1 MSIYAR
7 GDTWHYDF
15 VLKGQRY
22 RGSTHVRAKTKKP
35 TSEVIKYVARL
46 REQAAL
52 GGSPREIE
60 TIRSAAYKWFS
71 ARRAG
76 SKGAKSNAY
85 HLEIMLR
92 IMGPDTPITDVDE
105 AAIVDGIQRRRLEIV
120 HPQRKSSKSAPTNGT
135 INRDLIDSSLRPI
148 LRYAK
153 RVLKQPV
160 HDIEWRE
167 VRLTEPKERTR
178 TFSEAELSAWRK
190 SLPEAY
196 LPLFDFFATYGVRL
210 TEAFFDPSQVD
221 VDAGRVTLRNRKN
234 GKDHTLPLLPDDA
247 AAMAARVGRA
257 QAAGLTTVW
266 FRELKGGALRAIT
279 RRGFQQASKTAL
291 DRAGIADAR
300 PAHDLRHHA
309 ATVALRR
316 SGNLAVVKQLLGH
329 DNIASTMRYAHVNDA
344 DVLAALGH
352 EIPHMPQKE
361 RRKALSSKGKPGKVS
376 RT

>member
-15 VLKGQRY
+15 VLKGVRH

-35 TSEVIKYVARL
+35 PAEVVKHVAKL

-52 GGSPREIE
+52 GGSPREVE

-92 IMGPDTPITDVDE
+92 IMGPDTLITEVDE
-105 AAIVDGIQRRRLEIV
+105 AAIVEGIQKRRLEII
-120 HPQRKSSKSAPTNGT
+120 HPKRKSSKTAPTNST

-160 HDIEWRE
+160 HEIEWRE

-178 TFSEAELSAWRK
+178 TFSEAELSAWRAN
-190 SLPEAY
+190 LPEAY

-221 VDAGRVTLRNRKN
+221 VAAGRVTLRDRKN
-234 GKDHTLPLLPDDA
+234 GKDHTLPLLPADA
-247 AAMAARVGRA
+247 TAMAARVGRA
-257 QAAGLTTVW
+257 HAAGLTTVW
-266 FRELKGGALRAIT
+266 FRELKGGVIKGIT

-291 DRAGIADAR
+291 DRAGIVDAR

-309 ATVALRR
+309 ATTALRR

-329 DNIASTMRYAHVNDA
+329 DNIASTMRYAHVGDA

-352 EIPHMPQKE
+352 ESPHTSQKDAPKPLTKKRFRTIV
-361 RRKALSSKGKPGKVS
+361 RR
-376 RT
+376 T